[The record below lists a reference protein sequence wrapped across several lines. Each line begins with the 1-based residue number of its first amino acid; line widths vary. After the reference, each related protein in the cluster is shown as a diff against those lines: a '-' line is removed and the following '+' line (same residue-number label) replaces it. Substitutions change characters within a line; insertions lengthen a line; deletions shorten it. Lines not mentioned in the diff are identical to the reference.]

1 MTVTDIVTDIESYLS
16 GDGMAD
22 YVSLIEG
29 LGIVGRIGSIVIGIL
44 VVMIV
49 VGMPVVVAIEVF
61 YINFP
66 IVQNGYDEIYHRLKG
81 KANRI
86 FGLVIRDARKA
97 LELSHTT
104 KNGESV
110 NYIYLRI
117 KIKAVFI
124 AVFIVAM
131 VLGPG
136 TFILAQALK
145 LMQGI
150 IEALG

>member
-66 IVQNGYDEIYHRLKG
+66 P
-81 KANRI
+81 
-86 FGLVIRDARKA
+86 
-97 LELSHTT
+97 
-104 KNGESV
+104 
-110 NYIYLRI
+110 I
-117 KIKAVFI
+117 K
-124 AVFIVAM
+124 
-131 VLGPG
+131 VLL
-136 TFILAQALK
+136 IML
-145 LMQGI
+145 
-150 IEALG
+150 